1 MTEQQILGEFLNVI
15 NKTNAHKD
23 LDMKTSEYYNYTRP
37 DRRNV
42 KNMLYIL
49 YRAGKLEI
57 NGSTSEQEKNT

>member
-23 LDMKTSEYYNYTRP
+23 LKMKTSEYYNYTRP

-49 YRAGKLEI
+49 YRAGKLKI
-57 NGSTSEQEKNT
+57 DGPTADQEKNS